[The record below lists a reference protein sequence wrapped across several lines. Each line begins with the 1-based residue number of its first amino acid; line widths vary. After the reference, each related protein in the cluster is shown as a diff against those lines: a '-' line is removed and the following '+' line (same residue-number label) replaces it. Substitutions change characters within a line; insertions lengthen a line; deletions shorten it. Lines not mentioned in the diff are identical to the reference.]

1 MFYYISTN
9 FKSGMGRKE
18 LLKYTIKAYTNYTII
33 IVISIEIID
42 E

>member
-1 MFYYISTN
+1 
-9 FKSGMGRKE
+9 MGRKE
-18 LLKYTIKAYTNYTII
+18 LLNYTIKVYTNYTII

>member
-1 MFYYISTN
+1 
-9 FKSGMGRKE
+9 MGRKE
-18 LLKYTIKAYTNYTII
+18 LLNYTMKAHTNYSIT